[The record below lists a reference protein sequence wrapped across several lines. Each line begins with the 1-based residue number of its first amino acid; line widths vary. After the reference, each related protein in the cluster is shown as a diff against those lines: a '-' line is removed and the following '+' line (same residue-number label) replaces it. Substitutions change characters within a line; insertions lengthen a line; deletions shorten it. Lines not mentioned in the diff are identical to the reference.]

1 MVGDTRPILM
11 ETALGLVRRSGY
23 SAFSYADLA
32 EVVGIRKASIHHHFP
47 SKEDLG
53 EALVAV
59 YIENFVAAIGQIDRQ
74 TLDPIERLRLY
85 AALYR
90 EGLARKEGCLC
101 GVLASEIAVL
111 PPRVQAAV
119 RKFFAVNLEWLEQ
132 TLKAGAADLR
142 GGIEPHRDARTI
154 LSAFQGAMFVALS
167 TEDPAAFDSAAD
179 GLIAGLRAA

>member
-11 ETALGLVRRSGY
+11 ESALGLVRRRGY

-59 YIENFVAAIGQIDRQ
+59 YIENFAEALRQIDQ
-74 TLDPIERLRLY
+74 KTTDPIERLRLF

-111 PPRVQAAV
+111 PPRVQAGV
-119 RKFFAVNLEWLEQ
+119 RRFFAANLEWLEQ
-132 TLKAGAADLR
+132 TLTAGAGDLR
-142 GGIEPHRDARTI
+142 PGIDPHRDARTI
-154 LSAFQGAMFVALS
+154 LSALQGAMFLALS

-179 GLIAGLRAA
+179 GVIAGLRPA